1 MLSHRKPLEWD
12 SFEVSV
18 PQGQITTTLN
28 NGKEQKCV
36 CIEKDTF
43 YDIFICHNSTN
54 SFKQMRGLENI
65 FEV

>member
-1 MLSHRKPLEWD
+1 M
-12 SFEVSV
+12 
-18 PQGQITTTLN
+18 
-28 NGKEQKCV
+28 KCV